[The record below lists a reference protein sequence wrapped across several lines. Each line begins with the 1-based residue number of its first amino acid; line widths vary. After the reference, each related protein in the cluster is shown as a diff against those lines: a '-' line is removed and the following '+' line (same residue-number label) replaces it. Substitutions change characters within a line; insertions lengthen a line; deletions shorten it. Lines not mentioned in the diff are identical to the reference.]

1 MNLPGVSNVD
11 NMAQAVDVTHTLAD
25 ILHTIDAIR
34 PAAEEIRH
42 SVAIFMPLTFVRHL
56 DDESLQAFVPL
67 IDNAIARGWRASSL
81 DVTQP
86 EPGVILRF
94 DKEPQP

>member
-1 MNLPGVSNVD
+1 MNLPGVTNVD
-11 NMAQAVDVTHTLAD
+11 NVAQAVDVTHTLAD
-25 ILHTIDAIR
+25 ILRTIDAIR
-34 PAAEEIRH
+34 PAAEEIQH

-56 DDESLQAFVPL
+56 DGDHLAEFAPL